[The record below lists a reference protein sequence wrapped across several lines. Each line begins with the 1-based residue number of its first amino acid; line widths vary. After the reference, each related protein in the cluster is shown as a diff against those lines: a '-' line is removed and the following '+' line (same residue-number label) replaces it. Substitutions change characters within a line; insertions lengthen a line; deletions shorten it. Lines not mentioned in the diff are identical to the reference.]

1 MHGEWRIE
9 STEVQ
14 NTTDGNELS
23 AYKLSV
29 YRITRNRS
37 V

>member
-1 MHGEWRIE
+1 MFNMHGEWRIE

-29 YRITRNRS
+29 
-37 V
+37 